1 MGNLIKTSHVGAS
14 PRPNAPL
21 SRPATDDEMEI
32 AKRAAKYT
40 RGKRKSRKTPATKDL
55 REKSQKLLREFKNTK
70 ARISGTPKAIETTL
84 SKQAKKL
91 GITEADLTRKME
103 AIKRYRSS
111 KD

>member
-70 ARISGTPKAIETTL
+70 ARIAEHLRLLKP
-84 SKQAKKL
+84 
-91 GITEADLTRKME
+91 
-103 AIKRYRSS
+103 RYRN
-111 KD
+111 KQRNLALLRRT